1 MTTLYCLGLG
11 VGTHNTKG
19 EWLEIF
25 YAQPLLNP
33 SANTVDAITK
43 TLNYTGGNHAIN
55 ITPAQAA
62 ELADALAD
70 AGDDIQSAVA
80 RTLSKSQRPLVVT
93 LLESDAGPV
102 SVPEA

>member
-62 ELADALAD
+62 ELADALAG
-70 AGDDIQSAVA
+70 AGDEIQAAVA
-80 RTLSKSQRPLVVT
+80 RTLSNSQRPLVVT
-93 LLESDAGPV
+93 LLE
-102 SVPEA
+102 